1 MASLGHIA
9 IGMAVART
17 FHPESQR
24 RRASLTAMLLWSALS
39 FLPDADV
46 IGFGFGVR
54 YADEWGH
61 RGATHSF
68 VFSCAL
74 GAAIGLLAPLFRLP
88 AARTGL
94 TASLVLASHALLD
107 TLTNGGLGCALFWPF
122 DLTRYFAPWT
132 PIPVAPIGLSFF
144 SPYGLFVAMAELV
157 FFAPLLWFALTS
169 RSTAD
174 ARTDSKLWWR
184 PPALLIGMWLVGVW
198 LVASTDP
205 IRERIVRFVLRDD
218 TEFKQD
224 FSEERLDSVERGQ
237 APQEVRERLG
247 APLHEFLLYESRPD
261 SCAFVRIQ
269 GDAVVRAQPADPC
282 RMHGVRPGVS
292 RAAVQQAPGPPREAC
307 WLYSR
312 SPDKGYYRARAVC
325 FTDGRVTGVIR
336 RWLRE

>member
-17 FHPESQR
+17 LHPESQR

-54 YADEWGH
+54 YEDEWGH

-144 SPYGLFVAMAELV
+144 SPYGLFVATAELV
-157 FFAPLLWFALTS
+157 FFAPLLWFALTAEAGTVS
-169 RSTAD
+169 PR
-174 ARTDSKLWWR
+174 WWR
-184 PPALLIGMWLVGVW
+184 PPALLIGVWLIGLW
-198 LVASTDP
+198 LVASTDS

-237 APQEVRERLG
+237 TPQDVRDRLG
-247 APLHEFLLYESRPD
+247 APLHEFLLYDNRPD
-261 SCAFVRIQ
+261 ACGTVRIQ
-269 GDAVVRAQPADPC
+269 KDTVVLAQPAAPC
-282 RMHGVRPGVS
+282 RTRGVQPGVS
-292 RAAVQQAPGPPREAC
+292 HAAVHQALGLPREAC

-312 SPDKGYYRARAVC
+312 SADGGYFRARAVC
-325 FTDGRVTGVIR
+325 FTDGRVSGVIR